1 MKSEIPLSRFLSP
14 PFFFIKSRRRLRL
27 RRLRRS
33 RKEREIL
40 LLKKRLARVGR
51 GPFSRGPFWEGR
63 RGAYVEKRGSKVN
76 KEEEFPGRVGGEMK
90 RGERE
95 EVRNLEEEESI
106 RFLGEGEKKEVA

>member
-1 MKSEIPLSRFLSP
+1 M
-14 PFFFIKSRRRLRL
+14 
-27 RRLRRS
+27 
-33 RKEREIL
+33 
-40 LLKKRLARVGR
+40 GR